1 MESENE
7 LVYLADDDNRVRE
20 ARSALLR
27 TNGTNVQAFNYG
39 LAIKDGAV
47 DFLTKPFDLVSPNTP
62 CKCIAATS

>member
-7 LVYLADDDNRVRE
+7 LAYLVNDDSRVRE

-47 DFLTKPFDLVSPNTP
+47 DFLTKHFELVSRNTP

>member
-7 LVYLADDDNRVRE
+7 LVYLADDDSRVRE

-47 DFLTKPFDLVSPNTP
+47 DSPTKPFDLVSPNTP